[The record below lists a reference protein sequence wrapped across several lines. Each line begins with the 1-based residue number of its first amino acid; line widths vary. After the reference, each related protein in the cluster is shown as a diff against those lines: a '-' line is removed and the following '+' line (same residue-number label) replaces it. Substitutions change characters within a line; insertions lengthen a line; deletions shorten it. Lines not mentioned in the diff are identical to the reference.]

1 MRSSLKNSFIS
12 VTVDLPRI
20 KVISEY
26 LYHNLTR
33 DGEWERAGMQE
44 KAQLIG
50 REIVVD
56 FAPGRGYTVT
66 VGVTV

>member
-1 MRSSLKNSFIS
+1 MRSSLTISFIS

-33 DGEWERAGMQE
+33 DGERELAGMQE
-44 KAQLIG
+44 RAQLTG
-50 REIVVD
+50 RKIVVD

-66 VGVTV
+66 VEVPV